1 MRTPLRV
8 TIVQPLKAIMIMVV
22 MMVMMMM
29 VVVVV
34 LVMMT
39 GAVEELS
46 ELHVTFTRFG
56 APRIVRPQ
64 ICRRVQ
70 NWIEKIAVT

>member
-1 MRTPLRV
+1 
-8 TIVQPLKAIMIMVV
+8 MIMVV
-22 MMVMMMM
+22 MVVMMMM
-29 VVVVV
+29 VMVV
-34 LVMMT
+34 VMMT

>member
-8 TIVQPLKAIMIMVV
+8 TIVQPLKAVMIMVV
-22 MMVMMMM
+22 MVVMMMM
-29 VVVVV
+29 VMVV
-34 LVMMT
+34 VMMT